1 MMMIIIMMI
10 MIIIMMM
17 MIITIIVI
25 VIVIF
30 ILILI
35 LIIIIIIISI
45 SISIINKMIFWFC
58 KKQGSFPVIPIGMRE
73 MDDSLSKVGVAHCQT
88 KPNGWGLGRPT
99 WPRCNVGTKLQSSN
113 GKGHKQMAK
122 CPRTKVLDI
131 IP

>member
-1 MMMIIIMMI
+1 MI

-25 VIVIF
+25 VIVIV
-30 ILILI
+30 
-35 LIIIIIIISI
+35 IIIIISI
-45 SISIINKMIFWFC
+45 SISISIISKMIFWFC
-58 KKQGSFPVIPIGMRE
+58 KKQGTFPVIPIGMRE

-122 CPRTKVLDI
+122 CPRT
-131 IP
+131 

>member
-1 MMMIIIMMI
+1 MMMI

-25 VIVIF
+25 VIVIV
-30 ILILI
+30 
-35 LIIIIIIISI
+35 IIIIIISI
-45 SISIINKMIFWFC
+45 SISISIISKMIFWFC
-58 KKQGSFPVIPIGMRE
+58 KKQGTFPVIPIGMRE

-122 CPRTKVLDI
+122 CPRT
-131 IP
+131 